1 MPTERILSRRDLD
14 FLLFDWLRVDS
25 LRRSTR
31 FADHNRE
38 TFSAALDTY
47 QSIARERFEPH
58 NKKGD
63 QQEPQFRDGAVSVI
77 PEVREALASFSSAG
91 LMAARHDYELGGM
104 QLPFAV
110 ERAGMAMLMAANLS
124 TSAYAFLTIANAD
137 LILANGGSDRIE
149 SFVRPMLEGRFFGTM
164 CLSEPQAGSSL
175 ADIRTK
181 ALPGADGIY
190 RLFGNKMWISAGDHD
205 ASENIIHLVLAKVP
219 GEDGQL
225 RPGVQGISLFLVPKL
240 LVKADGTLGT
250 RNDVAPA
257 GLNHKMGYRGLANCL
272 LNFGEGK
279 HLPAGEPGAIGY
291 LIGEEGQGLA
301 CMFKMM
307 NEARI
312 AVGLSAAALGYTG
325 YLHALDYARTREQG
339 RLPEGKRPTDP
350 QVPIIRHADVRRMLL
365 AQKAYSE
372 GGLALALYSA
382 SLVDEQATA
391 SRPED
396 RTRAGQLLDLLT
408 PVTKSWPSEWCL
420 AANDLAIQVHG
431 GYGYT
436 REFNVE
442 QFYRDNRL
450 NPIHEGT
457 FGIQANDLLGR
468 KLRQHDGASL
478 ILLGSKLRETIGQA
492 TRRPHLTD
500 FGVRLDEAWTTVVAV
515 AQSVQATADDNV
527 RLANAGPFLQ
537 AFGHTVVAWIWL
549 EQAIAADRL
558 LETVSD
564 AASQDFCR
572 GKLQACQYF
581 HRWELPK
588 VFPWLELLHP
598 VDTTCLDMQDAWF

>member
-1 MPTERILSRRDLD
+1 MAAERILSRRDLD
-14 FLLFDWLRVDS
+14 FMLFDWLGVDG
-25 LRRSTR
+25 LCQRTR

-38 TFSAALDTY
+38 TLSAALDTY
-47 QSIARERFEPH
+47 QTIARERFEPH
-58 NKKGD
+58 NKKSD
-63 QQEPQFRDGAVSVI
+63 QNEPHFRDGTVAVI
-77 PEVREALASFSSAG
+77 QEVRDALMAFSAAG
-91 LMAARHDYELGGM
+91 LMAARQDYELGGM

-110 ERAGMAMLMAANLS
+110 ERAGMSMLMAANLA
-124 TSAYAFLTIANAD
+124 TSAFAFLTIANAEV
-137 LILANGGSDRIE
+137 ILASDGQDRIE
-149 SFVRPMLEGRFFGTM
+149 SYVRPMMEGRFLGTM

-181 ALPGADGIY
+181 ALPCADGTY

-205 ASENIIHLVLAKVP
+205 ASDNIIHLVLAKVP
-219 GEDGQL
+219 GPDGQL
-225 RPGVQGISLFLVPKL
+225 RPGVQGISLFLVPKW
-240 LVKADGTLGT
+240 LVEEDGALGA
-250 RNDVAPA
+250 RNDVSPA
-257 GLNHKMGYRGLANCL
+257 GLNHKMGYRGLPNCL

-279 HLPAGEPGAIGY
+279 HLPAGEAGAVGY
-291 LIGEEGQGLA
+291 LVGEEGQGLA
-301 CMFKMM
+301 CMFRMM

-339 RLPEGKRPTDP
+339 RLPTGKRPTDP
-350 QVPIIRHADVRRMLL
+350 QVAIIRHADVRRMLL
-365 AQKAYSE
+365 AQKAYAE
-372 GGLALALYSA
+372 GGMALAFYSA
-382 SLVDEQATA
+382 LLIDEQATA
-391 SRPED
+391 TDPD
-396 RTRAGQLLDLLT
+396 ARTQAGQLLDLLT

-468 KLRQHDGASL
+468 KLRQHDGAAL
-478 ILLGSKLRETIGQA
+478 TLLGGKMRKTIDQANSDPALAAFGASLSAAWSKVHE
-492 TRRPHLTD
+492 
-500 FGVRLDEAWTTVVAV
+500 V
-515 AQSVQATADDNV
+515 ATAVQSIPDDNI
-527 RLANAGPFLQ
+527 RLANAAPFLQ
-537 AFGHTVVAWIWL
+537 AFGHTIVAWIWL
-549 EQAIAADRL
+549 EQALAASRL
-558 LETVSD
+558 LQGAEDS
-564 AASQDFCR
+564 ASQDFYR

-588 VFPWLELLHP
+588 VFTWLALLDP
-598 VDTTCLDMQDAWF
+598 VETTCLDMQDAWF